1 MHSDKF
7 NSAINSTKIPIVIL
21 DNKWHRIFG
30 KVNPTDEIKK
40 YEKEL
45 AELIKLQGKLN
56 NEQKSLKKIKSELM
70 QGIVQNMDGA
80 EVELSEKEREKKLA
94 DNKRLI
100 NDTNVKLDQNEDAL
114 LELPRKIDEVNKK
127 LMVATMEMCYD
138 RLQDNTSEIEEIA
151 QWIKS
156 IRVELKKKVV
166 RKQDLEIYNAELYAY
181 MHDIFGPEVMEIF
194 DMKYVPTMH
203 KMPQSNEN
211 PGIQSDTDNQGN
223 KLVE

>member
-1 MHSDKF
+1 MQSDKF
-7 NSAINSTKIPIVIL
+7 SSAINGTKIPILIL

-30 KVNPTDEIKK
+30 KVNPTEEIRR

-80 EVELSEKEREKKLA
+80 DVDVSEKEREKKLE

-100 NDTNVKLDQNEDAL
+100 NDTNNRLDQNEDAL
-114 LELPRKIDEVNKK
+114 MELPRKIDEVNKN
-127 LMVATMEMCYD
+127 LMLATMEMCYE
-138 RLQDNTSEIEEIA
+138 RLQNNTSEIEEIA
-151 QWIKS
+151 EWIKS
-156 IRVELKKKVV
+156 IRIELKKNVV

-203 KMPQSNEN
+203 KMPETNGNSN
-211 PGIQSDTDNQGN
+211 IQTDTDKHGN

>member
-1 MHSDKF
+1 MQSDKF
-7 NSAINSTKIPIVIL
+7 FSAINSTKIPILIL

-80 EVELSEKEREKKLA
+80 EVELSEKEREKKLE

-100 NDTNVKLDQNEDAL
+100 NDTNARLDQNEDSL
-114 LELPRKIDEVNKK
+114 MELPRKIDEVNKK
-127 LMVATMEMCYD
+127 LMLSTMEMCYE
-138 RLQDNTSEIEEIA
+138 RLQNNTVEIEEIA
-151 QWIKS
+151 DWIKS
-156 IRVELKKKVV
+156 IRIELKKKVV

-181 MHDIFGPEVMEIF
+181 MHDIFGPEVMELF

-203 KMPQSNEN
+203 KMPELNGN
-211 PGIQSDTDNQGN
+211 PNVQSDTDNQGN